1 MSMLARTFVTALL
14 AAVIA
19 LTGLAARADE
29 ATPILGK
36 WVISDYRLAP
46 WSRPEDA
53 AQLNAEAKKLLK
65 LQVTYGAKAIAA
77 KNATISCKDAHYEK
91 SDFPYTDLF
100 QGALAE
106 LSAEARARTVKE
118 LGFPPEPVA
127 GIELG
132 CSTGEFSYHFRDSN
146 TLLFALSDV
155 IYILTRQP

>member
-1 MSMLARTFVTALL
+1 MRARTCGTVLL
-14 AAVIA
+14 ATVLSLI
-19 LTGLAARADE
+19 GLAAHPDDA
-29 ATPILGK
+29 APILGK
-36 WVISDYRLAP
+36 RVISGYRLAP

-77 KNATISCKDAHYEK
+77 KNVTISCKDAHYEK

-100 QGALAE
+100 QGALGE
-106 LSAEARARTVKE
+106 LSAEVRAKTAKD

-127 GIELG
+127 GIELS

-155 IYILTRQP
+155 IYTLTRQQP

>member
-1 MSMLARTFVTALL
+1 MSMLARTFGTALL

-65 LQVTYGAKAIAA
+65 LQVSYGAKVIAA
-77 KNATISCKDAHYEK
+77 KNVTIACKDAHYEK

-100 QGALAE
+100 QGALGE
-106 LSAEARARTVKE
+106 LSAEARAKVVRD
-118 LGFPPEPVA
+118 LGFPREPVA

-132 CSTGEFSYHFRDSN
+132 CSTGEFSYHFRDPN

-155 IYILTRQP
+155 IYILTRRP